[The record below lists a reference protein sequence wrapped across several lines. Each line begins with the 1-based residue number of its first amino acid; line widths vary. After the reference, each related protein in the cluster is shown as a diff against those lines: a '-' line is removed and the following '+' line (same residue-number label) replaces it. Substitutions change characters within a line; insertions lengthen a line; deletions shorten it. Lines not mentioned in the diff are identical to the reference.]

1 MKAIKIEKNRNLLTT
16 VFLGFGIFA
25 LSFMGCDNNK
35 KADKAETVASDA
47 IDVHENNS
55 TVAEYITFIGS
66 DNKMTLD
73 HAYTNEAL
81 LKLISA
87 TRAMAGETGF
97 DIKGDLDK
105 AKEYADEITKDPFE
119 TSHADNIRKSADILS
134 GVLQNMQQAK
144 YPSLEKEVSE
154 LKNAFAEIN
163 PDVLTLDQR
172 DAVKSFFAKAADL
185 LQKMN

>member
-1 MKAIKIEKNRNLLTT
+1 MKAIKIQNNINLLT
-16 VFLGFGIFA
+16 VFLAFGIFA
-25 LSFMGCDNNK
+25 LSLMGCDNNK
-35 KADKAETVASDA
+35 KEDKAETVTSDA
-47 IDVHENNS
+47 IDVNENNS
-55 TVAEYITFIGS
+55 TVAEYITFVRN
-66 DNKMTLD
+66 DMNKMTLD

-81 LKLISA
+81 LKLTSA
-87 TRAMAGETGF
+87 TRAMATETGF

-105 AKEYADEITKDPFE
+105 AKQYADEITKNPFE

-154 LKNAFAEIN
+154 LKNASAAIN